1 MSVTV
6 VTATLPERET
16 LLKRAVGSVREQ
28 ILQPSA
34 HLIGVDYARRGGAAM
49 KNDLAFAA
57 QTKWIALLDDD
68 DYLYPNHLSS
78 LVEAAERD
86 GSDIAYSYDDGARM
100 YRVGFEPS
108 ALRSGSIVSHNAIV
122 RTALFKELGGF
133 DLIRGYDW
141 RLWVKALDHGA
152 KFSLVQEATWFYDLS
167 NEWKHESRP

>member
-16 LLKRAVGSVREQ
+16 LLKRAVDSVRTQ

-49 KNDLAFAA
+49 KNDLALTV

-133 DLIRGYDW
+133 D
-141 RLWVKALDHGA
+141 H
-152 KFSLVQEATWFYDLS
+152 
-167 NEWKHESRP
+167 

>member
-6 VTATLPERET
+6 ITATLPEREELLQRAVTSVRLQT
-16 LLKRAVGSVREQ
+16 LLPQ
-28 ILQPSA
+28 A
-34 HLIGVDYARRGGAAM
+34 HLIGTDYHRRGGAAM

-133 DLIRGYDW
+133 DLIKGYDW
-141 RLWVKALDHGA
+141 HFWVKALDHGA
-152 KFSLVQEATWFYDLS
+152 RFTLVQEATWFYDLS
-167 NEWKHESRP
+167 NEWKHESRS